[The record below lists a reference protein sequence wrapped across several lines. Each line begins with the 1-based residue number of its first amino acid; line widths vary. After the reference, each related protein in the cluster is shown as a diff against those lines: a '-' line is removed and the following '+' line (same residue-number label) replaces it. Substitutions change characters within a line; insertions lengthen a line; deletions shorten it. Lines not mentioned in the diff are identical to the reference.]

1 MFCDVVLLLFMLFS
15 ASSMLEIHMLV
26 AVFVMFN
33 ILELI
38 MEIMPSYLTIQKPYF
53 GQFPELTFASFV
65 DAMRPES
72 FKGTNFKRWQVR
84 CQLWL

>member
-1 MFCDVVLLLFMLFS
+1 MFASFMFCDVVLLLFMLFS

-38 MEIMPSYLTIQKPYF
+38 MEIMPNYLTTF
-53 GQFPELTFASFV
+53 GVF
-65 DAMRPES
+65 
-72 FKGTNFKRWQVR
+72 
-84 CQLWL
+84 